1 MSPELVKKIN
11 QLFNEVVNS
20 SDMRQVYAS
29 IGADPIITTPAEFT
43 TQMSQDVTKMVQAV
57 KVAGA
62 HID

>member
-1 MSPELVKKIN
+1 
-11 QLFNEVVNS
+11 
-20 SDMRQVYAS
+20 MRQVYAS